1 MITVVEPHPDDAW
14 LSLGWTIEQ
23 WIGEGRP
30 VRIVTVYSEPRR
42 AAESA
47 AYAREIGA
55 GHVALGLP
63 PHGGGLKGGWSCEP
77 PPVSVLDGIRTEP
90 PEFWVWPLGL
100 EHPEHRAVALLGL
113 NSRLAHA
120 SYLDLPYAGKQKN
133 REAVHRLLAGREVRT
148 FTPPSARKWRHASTY
163 HSQSL
168 FLHRNLGLL
177 TRFPEMTFNRTIEE
191 PWVRRLLT
199 EDEFA

>member
-47 AYAREIGA
+47 AYAREVGA
-55 GHVALGLP
+55 SHVALGLP
-63 PHGGGLKGGWSCEP
+63 PHGGGLKGGWFCEP
-77 PPVSVLDGIRTEP
+77 PPAVVLPEDRTGT
-90 PEFWVWPLGL
+90 WVWPLGL

-113 NSRLAHA
+113 DSGLIHA
-120 SYLDLPYAGKQKN
+120 SYLDLPYATKQKN
-133 REAVHRLLAGREVRT
+133 RSTAHRLLAGRGVRT
-148 FTPPSARKWRHASTY
+148 FVPPSARKWRHEAIY
-163 HSQSL
+163 KSQSL
-168 FLHRNLGLL
+168 FMHRN
-177 TRFPEMTFNRTIEE
+177 RDSIFRMPEMTVGPPVDADWTK
-191 PWVRRLLT
+191 RLLRG
-199 EDEFA
+199 EVEP